1 MRLQCIVRA
10 AHSAFFASS
19 PERPHRALFRNMV
32 RVALVLTGKI
42 GQSFGA
48 DRPAGTSSARTDG
61 PFNVSVHCW
70 RRAALQAARSQS
82 VTLFV
87 HSWDVG
93 WRRQITSAFRPK
105 AATFEKQIHF
115 QPPDTD
121 ASSYVTD
128 APERDEAWWR
138 RRGGPVCRD
147 FLRQVSMW
155 YSRARA
161 MELVASHE
169 RESGWAFDLV
179 HLARLDA
186 CPEPCIARRINYSSV
201 SPRPGHLAFGAA
213 SPEEATAQPF
223 MLHWLQIG
231 TGTSGFVVPQVSDRH
246 VFGPAR
252 ELLELSDAM
261 WRGFWNATR
270 ALGACSAHAV
280 LAAQALRL
288 YGRARLDPSPIM
300 NATTTDSLKVC
311 DEPRLVSSPRRCL
324 ERYCRP

>member
-1 MRLQCIVRA
+1 
-10 AHSAFFASS
+10 
-19 PERPHRALFRNMV
+19 MV

-48 DRPAGTSSARTDG
+48 DRPASTSSARTDG

-93 WRRQITSAFRPK
+93 WRRRITSAFRPK

-115 QPPDTD
+115 QPPDND
-121 ASSYVTD
+121 ASSYATD

-169 RESGWAFDLV
+169 R
-179 HLARLDA
+179 
-186 CPEPCIARRINYSSV
+186 
-201 SPRPGHLAFGAA
+201 
-213 SPEEATAQPF
+213 
-223 MLHWLQIG
+223 
-231 TGTSGFVVPQVSDRH
+231 
-246 VFGPAR
+246 
-252 ELLELSDAM
+252 
-261 WRGFWNATR
+261 
-270 ALGACSAHAV
+270 
-280 LAAQALRL
+280 
-288 YGRARLDPSPIM
+288 
-300 NATTTDSLKVC
+300 
-311 DEPRLVSSPRRCL
+311 
-324 ERYCRP
+324 